1 MSSAILDALVN
12 HVFLPPRLPGKSD
25 AGLHGLAEAF
35 VERLLKA
42 SLLLRDSGVGEL
54 FTRYDCLRIVL
65 QITKTLNAGAKVDK
79 DALFAALQELNDRSF
94 LILFIQ
100 EQNAGLLIRESNK

>member
-1 MSSAILDALVN
+1 MASAILDALVN
-12 HVFLPPRLPGKSD
+12 HVFLPPCLPGKSD

-42 SLLLRDSGVGEL
+42 SLLLRNSGTGEL
-54 FTRYDCLRIVL
+54 FTRYDCIRIVL
-65 QITKTLNAGAKVDK
+65 QTAKTLNAGAKVDK
-79 DALFAALQELNDRSF
+79 DTLLTAFQELNDKSF